1 MSAAATTT
9 PWIDDYLP
17 LLQCPRTQ
25 QALRHATDLEK
36 SRAGIALTADAL
48 ANADGTHVY
57 PFTDGILRVLPDD
70 AICL

>member
-1 MSAAATTT
+1 MSATAT
-9 PWIDDYLP
+9 PWIDDFLP

-25 QALRHATDLEK
+25 QPLRHATDLEK
-36 SRAGIALTADAL
+36 SRAVIAPAADAL
-48 ANADGTHVY
+48 ANEAGTHVY